1 MKYFRTALYV
11 AVAFA
16 MFAWTRPGYAQT
28 VTTGTITGLVHDAQ
42 GGVLPG
48 VTVTAVHT
56 PTGTSYEGLT
66 QGDGHFS
73 ILNVRVG
80 GPYQLTAAL
89 GGFRNAVIGDLNVRL
104 GEATD
109 VPVKMQLAA
118 VTETVVVSAD
128 VSPVFTGSHSGATEN
143 IGTAVI
149 E

>member
-1 MKYFRTALYV
+1 MKYIRTALYV
-11 AVAFA
+11 GVAVA
-16 MFAWTRPGYAQT
+16 MLAWAPHGDAQT
-28 VTTGTITGLVHDAQ
+28 VTTGTITGLVQDTQ

-109 VPVKMQLAA
+109 VPVKMR
-118 VTETVVVSAD
+118 
-128 VSPVFTGSHSGATEN
+128 
-143 IGTAVI
+143 
-149 E
+149 